1 MFFHSFAGFLD
12 LWSGYNIIFYY
23 RTSSVTFHRSID
35 NLWDTVCFL
44 RRIAWTDTG
53 LWTSLLARGTPVN
66 VQEHSMIYWN
76 DRLYVFGG
84 VFAQAGECPFW
95 LYHIQVRRNVFL
107 LMYNSVS
114 NVTWN
119 LSTFF
124 SLSFPTKID
133 KSTWIRCWD
142 KKKSF
147 PGNRFKNRWSDWF
160 VLFLV
165 LFLFFFI
172 LQTSVWE
179 EWQCPRGQNA
189 PQSRK
194 AHTAVTYGSAMY
206 IYGGYQDM
214 RGSLSELWQ
223 FSFGSYITAY
233 WSALPFNTC

>member
-1 MFFHSFAGFLD
+1 MWSPVVHSTLNENRSVPKTRSKHASCIVPDRRTVWVVCVWCIINNPIIFVLILSLWKGISTGRPMFFHSFAGFLD

-124 SLSFPTKID
+124 SLS
-133 KSTWIRCWD
+133 SY
-142 KKKSF
+142 
-147 PGNRFKNRWSDWF
+147 KNR
-160 VLFLV
+160 
-165 LFLFFFI
+165 
-172 LQTSVWE
+172 
-179 EWQCPRGQNA
+179 
-189 PQSRK
+189 
-194 AHTAVTYGSAMY
+194 
-206 IYGGYQDM
+206 
-214 RGSLSELWQ
+214 
-223 FSFGSYITAY
+223 
-233 WSALPFNTC
+233 

>member
-142 KKKSF
+142 KKKKVSLGIVSKIDGAIDLFYSSF
-147 PGNRFKNRWSDWF
+147 YFYS
-160 VLFLV
+160 FLYCRRAYGK
-165 LFLFFFI
+165 
-172 LQTSVWE
+172 S
-179 EWQCPRGQNA
+179 
-189 PQSRK
+189 
-194 AHTAVTYGSAMY
+194 GSAPEVRMLLSPE
-206 IYGGYQDM
+206 
-214 RGSLSELWQ
+214 RLTRPSLTGAQCTSTE
-223 FSFGSYITAY
+223 GTK
-233 WSALPFNTC
+233 TCEAP